1 VRRRLRQHL
10 PQPAIRVL
18 RAVRRAG
25 WRASTRVR
33 ARPAG
38 EPARPDVPDTPV
50 RLLVGPA
57 NFAGQAWAWA
67 RAAEQHL
74 DGVGATVMAVRRGT
88 IDFDADYAVPLA
100 VYRSYPWSV
109 AQRRWLTRSFTHILI
124 DSMRPLMGPL
134 YGEDCRGEIEV
145 LRGAGVQVGLIA
157 HGTDIRVP
165 SRHRALYPR
174 SPFDPDHPTTR
185 ALQAQSQRL
194 SAVMLDFDGPTFVS
208 TPDLLDFAPRA
219 TWLPVVVDGRRW
231 AGGGPVLE
239 RPRPVVVH
247 VPSNPFLKGS
257 HLVDAQ
263 LQEMSDRGRI
273 DYRRLQAVPP
283 ERMPD
288 IVRDA
293 DIVLDQFV
301 LGLYSVMAVQ
311 GMFAGR
317 LVVAH
322 VADRVRDRLP
332 GELPVVEAGPDDVV
346 AVLERILDERDAYRE
361 VAAAGRQYAGRVHD
375 GTASA
380 AVLAGFLGRPLRAP
394 RDQPGPE
401 VP

>member
-1 VRRRLRQHL
+1 MRRRLRQHL
-10 PQPAIRVL
+10 PQSAVSVL
-18 RAVRRAG
+18 RAARRAW
-25 WRASTRVR
+25 WRVSTRVR
-33 ARPAG
+33 VRPAG
-38 EPARPDVPDTPV
+38 EPARPDIPDTPV

-67 RAAEQHL
+67 RSAEQHL
-74 DGVGATVMAVRRGT
+74 DGVGATVMAVRRG
-88 IDFDADYAVPLA
+88 ILDFDADYAVPLQ
-100 VYRSYPWSV
+100 VYRSYPWSI
-109 AQRRWLTRSFTHILI
+109 AQRRWLTSSFSHVLI

-134 YGEDCRGEIEV
+134 YGEDCRREIEV
-145 LRGAGVQVGLIA
+145 LRAAAVQVGLIA
-157 HGTDIRVP
+157 HGSDIRVP
-165 SRHRALYPR
+165 SQHRALYPG

-185 ALQAQSQRL
+185 ALQAQSERL
-194 SAVMLDFDGPTFVS
+194 SAVMLEFDGPTFVS
-208 TPDLLDFAPRA
+208 TPDLIDFAPRA
-219 TWLPVVVDGRRW
+219 TWLPVVVDGPRW
-231 AGGGPVLE
+231 AGGRVVLE

-273 DYRRLQAVPP
+273 QYRRLEGVPP
-283 ERMPD
+283 KLMPD
-288 IVRDA
+288 LVRDA
-293 DIVLDQFV
+293 DVVLDQFV

-317 LVVAH
+317 VVVAH
-322 VADRVRDRLP
+322 VADRVRDRVP

-346 AVLERILDERDAYRE
+346 AVLEQILDAREAYRE
-361 VAAAGRQYAGRVHD
+361 VAAAGQRYAVRVHD

-380 AVLAGFLGRPLRAP
+380 AVLAGFLGRPLRAR
-394 RDQPGPE
+394 RDEPGPE